1 MRLEQEDLNAVGEIV
16 VSRYFRKS
24 GLRYTS
30 LADTKRII
38 KAYNELEEQYKGY
51 PYMSR
56 DWYVANSVDKEV
68 YIARTWKELKK
79 LVDFLQKLGDSRLFN
94 FIVSNNTELA
104 LAKVEVERSE
114 ATKQAVAMAKASNYK
129 LYLFT
134 VKVPTNFEYDVDL
147 INGR

>member
-16 VSRYFRKS
+16 VTRYFKKS

-30 LADTKRII
+30 LTDTKKIF

-56 DWYVANSVDKEV
+56 DWYVSNSVDKDV
-68 YIARTWKELKK
+68 YIAKTWKELKK
-79 LVDFLQKLGDSRLFN
+79 LVDFLYKLDDRKLYN
-94 FIVSNNTELA
+94 FVVSNNEELA

-114 ATKQAVAMAKASNYK
+114 ATREAIAMAKAQGYK
-129 LYLFT
+129 LFLFT
-134 VKVPTNFEYDVDL
+134 VKVPSNFEYDVDL
-147 INGR
+147 MNGR

>member
-1 MRLEQEDLNAVGEIV
+1 MRLEQEDQNAVGEIV

-24 GLRYTS
+24 GLRYTT
-30 LADTKRII
+30 LADTKRIF

-56 DWYVANSVDKEV
+56 DWYVSNSADKDV

-79 LVDFLQKLGDSRLFN
+79 LVDFLHKLDEKKLFN
-94 FIVSNNTELA
+94 FVVSNNNERA
-104 LAKVEVERSE
+104 LAKVEVERTETTRE
-114 ATKQAVAMAKASNYK
+114 AIAMAKAHDYK

-134 VKVPTNFEYDVDL
+134 VKVPSNFEYDVDL
-147 INGR
+147 IDGR

>member
-24 GLRYTS
+24 GLRYTR
-30 LADTKRII
+30 LADTKRIV

-56 DWYVANSVDKEV
+56 DWYVANSVDKDV

-79 LVDFLQKLGDSRLFN
+79 LVDFLQKLGDRKLFS
-94 FIVSNNTELA
+94 FVVSDDTELA
-104 LAKVEVERSE
+104 LAKVEVERDD
-114 ATKQAVAMAKASNYK
+114 ATRDAVAMAKANNYK

-147 INGR
+147 INER